1 MVEISEK
8 RDCCGCEACVQK
20 CPKRCIKLNEDEEGF
35 LYPNVDTNICI
46 ECGLCEKV
54 CPVINQE
61 HERLPLE
68 TYAAKNI
75 DEEIIRNSSSGGV
88 FSAVA
93 AKVIS
98 NNGIVFGASFNNQW
112 EVVHTCSETYEG
124 CAKFRGSKYVQSR
137 IGNSYIEVESY
148 LKEGRQVLFS
158 GTPCQ
163 VAGLKLY
170 LKKDYENLLL
180 IDFICHG
187 VPSPGMF
194 RWYLLEEIQKVAQMG
209 DGKNSVSFRP
219 IHSIPKR
226 NVLESV
232 ENVEIE
238 GISFRDKTKGWK
250 KFSFA
255 LDLAKATADG
265 EKNTVLLSYTLDKNP
280 FLKGFLRD
288 LYLRPSCYHCPTKN
302 LKSGSDITIADYW
315 GINKVMPELDDDK
328 GINAVIINTE
338 KGRLFFKDI
347 EVEKVLSSFEDIQ
360 KYNAAICRSSS
371 LPSNRS
377 KVFSGSDGFIDR
389 VDRLTKPGLVER
401 LKMIIKFVIRR
412 K

>member
-1 MVEISEK
+1 MINIVEK
-8 RDCCGCEACVQK
+8 NYCCGCESCVQS
-20 CPKRCIKLNEDEEGF
+20 CPKQCISLNEDEEGF
-35 LYPNVDTNICI
+35 LYPKVDTELCI
-46 ECGLCEKV
+46 NCGLCEKV
-54 CPVINQE
+54 CPVINQGK
-61 HERLPLE
+61 EREPLE
-68 TYAAKNI
+68 SYAAKNP
-75 DEEIIRNSSSGGV
+75 DETVRITSSSGGV
-88 FSAVA
+88 FTALA
-93 AKVIS
+93 ANVIS
-98 NNGIVFGASFNNQW
+98 NNGVVFGASFNDQW
-112 EVVHTCSETYEG
+112 EVTHTYAESIEDCN
-124 CAKFRGSKYVQSR
+124 KFRGSKYVQSR
-137 IGNSYIEVESY
+137 IGNSYKDVETF
-148 LKEGRQVLFS
+148 LKANRFVLFS

-163 VAGLKLY
+163 IAGLKLY
-170 LKKDYENLLL
+170 LKKDYDNLLTV
-180 IDFICHG
+180 DFVCHG

-194 RWYLLEEIQKVAQMG
+194 RWYLLEKIQKVAQMG

-226 NVLESV
+226 NVLDSV

-250 KFSFA
+250 KYSFA